1 MKYTINS
8 NSIDIEYIA
17 DSKRKKL
24 KLNNNDAIDMD
35 FFNQLL
41 AAKPNK
47 RDAMCELYRRK
58 ILKESDDDVV
68 HITPLKLDKE
78 LKPSKYAEKEELKRR
93 REELERDKNGIK
105 EEIDNLLKID
115 SKNKDIKSL
124 DKSDLNNDADEPQL
138 KELQRKYMEIDKI
151 HQMIVNQIDSLE
163 IGTADTV
170 NIKELK
176 NLTVNAYENI
186 NKSIMETKL
195 SEADKQRLVNS
206 IADSIR
212 PNLES
217 ITNAIRGSIRIMKEG
232 IQNINNNTDINYMT
246 AQEQI
251 NTLYANLVAVVL
263 VAKNGLAKQE
273 SLDEIQL
280 SLDEIKLQ
288 IEDIQTPDY
297 SSELEDI
304 TTKLEEIEKTLPKIV
319 PVASKEALK
328 ETEENIIEAINMPK
342 QQMDTLLNLPANLW
356 YPYTQLTRQYNS
368 NITDEISIDQ
378 LIKDKI
384 LTPASRQRTGNK
396 LDRMTANQCHEVP
409 CFHTNTALYLT
420 KESFNSSPFV
430 KFVDIEPKTLP
441 KKRPDTRSGYHNSG
455 VYYIVPKNRIDELK
469 VADIIEFL
477 TTQEIK
483 KIFNNWVQKY
493 PKNKPLCYL
502 EITVVMN
509 TTDYATYV
517 QDIKCIK
524 QTDGTIQNLLD
535 IRKNE
540 IKEEK
545 EDEDDSSNESSE
557 GLSGKIMIDLNK
569 STTEEKLNEII
580 RLLSQMNY
588 NVFTQ
593 TPMFKNNRYTQS
605 SKNNSKEKPNRMVSQ
620 GRESQGIDLL
630 EIIGE

>member
-24 KLNNNDAIDMD
+24 KLNNDDEIDMD

-58 ILKESDDDVV
+58 ILKEDDDDIV
-68 HITPLKLDKE
+68 HIQPLKLDKE

-93 REELERDKNGIK
+93 KEELERDKNGIK
-105 EEIDNLLKID
+105 IEIDNLLKID

-124 DKSDLNNDADEPQL
+124 DKSDLNNAADEPQL
-138 KELQRKYMEIDKI
+138 KELQRKYIEIDKI

-195 SEADKQRLVNS
+195 SEEDKQKLVNS
-206 IADSIR
+206 IAESIKPNLDSIA
-212 PNLES
+212 
-217 ITNAIRGSIRIMKEG
+217 NAIRGSIRVMKEG
-232 IQNINNNTDINYMT
+232 IQKINSNTDINYMM

-273 SLDEIQL
+273 SLDEIQE
-280 SLDEIKLQ
+280 SLDEIEKQ
-288 IEDIQTPDY
+288 IGDIQSPDY
-297 SSELEDI
+297 SHELRNI
-304 TTKLEEIEKTLPKIV
+304 TEKLEEIEKTIPTIV

-342 QQMDTLLNLPANLW
+342 QQMDNLLNLPANLW
-356 YPYTQLTRQYNS
+356 YPYTELTREYKS
-368 NITDEISIDQ
+368 NITNKISIEQ
-378 LIKDKI
+378 LIRDKI
-384 LTPASRQRTGNK
+384 LTLGSRQKTGNK
-396 LDRMTANQCHEVP
+396 LDRMSANQCYEVP

-420 KESFNSSPFV
+420 KESFTSSPFV
-430 KFVDIEPKTLP
+430 KFVDITPTTLP
-441 KKRPDTRSGYHNSG
+441 KKRKDTRTNYYNTGT
-455 VYYIVPKNRIDELK
+455 YYIIPKNRIEELK
-469 VADIIEFL
+469 VSDIIEFL

-483 KIFNNWVQKY
+483 KIQSNWVQKY
-493 PKNKPLCYL
+493 PSEKPLCYL
-502 EITVVMN
+502 GITKIMN
-509 TTDYATYV
+509 TSEYATYV
-517 QDIKCIK
+517 QDVKCIK

-535 IRKNE
+535 IRKKE
-540 IKEEK
+540 IKEEN
-545 EDEDDSSNESSE
+545 DSSDESSE

-569 STTEEKLNEII
+569 STTDEKLNEII
-580 RLLSQMNY
+580 RLLSQINY
-588 NVFTQ
+588 NIFTQ
-593 TPMFKNNRYTQS
+593 TPMYTDLRSSATRKNNKY
-605 SKNNSKEKPNRMVSQ
+605 KNKSKE
-620 GRESQGIDLL
+620 RESQGIDLL

>member
-8 NSIDIEYIA
+8 KSIDIEYIA
-17 DSKRKKL
+17 DTKRKKL
-24 KLNNNDAIDMD
+24 KLNNDDVIDMD
-35 FFNQLL
+35 FFNQLI

-58 ILKESDDDVV
+58 ILEESDDDVV

-93 REELERDKNGIK
+93 REELERDKIGIK
-105 EEIDNLLKID
+105 NEIDNLLKID

-124 DKSDLNNDADEPQL
+124 DKSDLNNAVDEPQL

-163 IGTADTV
+163 IGTADIV

-195 SEADKQRLVNS
+195 SEADKQRLVDS
-206 IADSIR
+206 IADSLR

-232 IQNINNNTDINYMT
+232 IQNINNNTDINYMMV
-246 AQEQI
+246 QEQI
-251 NTLYANLVAVVL
+251 NTLYANLVAVVI

-273 SLDEIQL
+273 SLDDIQK
-280 SLDEIKLQ
+280 SLDEIKEQ

-304 TTKLEEIEKTLPKIV
+304 TTKLEDIEKTLPKIV

-328 ETEENIIEAINMPK
+328 ETEENIIEVINMPK
-342 QQMDTLLNLPANLW
+342 RQMDNLLNLPANLW
-356 YPYTQLTRQYNS
+356 FPYTQLTRQYNS
-368 NITDEISIDQ
+368 SITDEIDIDQ
-378 LIKDKI
+378 LIKDRI
-384 LTPASRQRTGNK
+384 LTPGSRQRTGDK
-396 LDRMTANQCHEVP
+396 LNRMTAKQCWEVP

-420 KESFNSSPFV
+420 KESFTSSPFV

-441 KKRPDTRSGYHNSG
+441 KKRIDTRTNSYNNA

-469 VADIIEFL
+469 VSDIIDFL

-483 KIFNNWVQKY
+483 KISNNWVQKY

-502 EITVVMN
+502 GITVVMN
-509 TTDYATYV
+509 TSEFATYV
-517 QDIKCIK
+517 QDVKCIK

-535 IRKNE
+535 IRKKE

-545 EDEDDSSNESSE
+545 EQKESEDDEDDSLNKSSE

-569 STTEEKLNEII
+569 STTDEKLNEII

-588 NVFTQ
+588 NVFTT
-593 TPMFKNNRYTQS
+593 TPMFKNNRY
-605 SKNNSKEKPNRMVSQ
+605 KKEKSDRMPSQ
-620 GRESQGIDLL
+620 GRESKGIDLL
-630 EIIGE
+630 ELINE